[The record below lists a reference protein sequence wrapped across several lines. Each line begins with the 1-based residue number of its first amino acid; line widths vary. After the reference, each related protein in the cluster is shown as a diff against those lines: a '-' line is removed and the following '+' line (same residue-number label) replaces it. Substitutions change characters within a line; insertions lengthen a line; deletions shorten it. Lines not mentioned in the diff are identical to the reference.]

1 MKSDGLLGRNFLR
14 GTEGDAA
21 NAILAAAGHNMR
33 LLRAWLAWLLAFLLG
48 LLTPSHQTVNGR
60 KPPAQAA

>member
-1 MKSDGLLGRNFLR
+1 MKADGLLGRNFLL

-21 NAILAAAGHNMR
+21 NAVFAAAGHNMR

-48 LLTPSHQTVNGR
+48 LLAAPQPSHATASPR
-60 KPPAQAA
+60 PAAV